1 MLLFL
6 IILALVGC
14 QEIFGAPIA
23 ETESLDLDRILSLDH
38 KANLRQRYLPPF
50 LGKKQLSAWEQLV
63 AQEREP
69 STKETEGTQG
79 NEEKRGLNVKLPE
92 NVASLPP
99 FFQDRDLRPYSFG
112 FNYGVNKGTKKK
124 ERKKKKKNCG
134 KNMYMIKIA
143 NIEPDLIMESTKAPK
158 ATMALM
164 APMAPK
170 KKKDCGKNLY
180 MVKIANIEPD
190 LIMESTKAPKATMAL
205 MAPMAPKKKKDCGK
219 NLYMVKIANIE
230 PDLIMEATKAPNAPM
245 AMMAPMAPKETQ
257 WAMGHGRRGAKMIK
271 ILKSICVMMTRR
283 ETV

>member
-124 ERKKKKKNCG
+124 ERKKEEEKKLWKKHVYDQDREYRTGFNYG
-134 KNMYMIKIA
+134 VNKGTKGNDGTDGTNGTEEKKGLWKKPVYGQDREYRTGFNYGVNKGTKGNDGTDGTNGTEEKKGLWKKPVYGQDRKYRTGFNYGGNKGTKRTDGNDGTDGTERNPMGYGPWQKRSR
-143 NIEPDLIMESTKAPK
+143 NDQDLE
-158 ATMALM
+158 
-164 APMAPK
+164 
-170 KKKDCGKNLY
+170 
-180 MVKIANIEPD
+180 VD
-190 LIMESTKAPKATMAL
+190 LRH
-205 MAPMAPKKKKDCGK
+205 D
-219 NLYMVKIANIE
+219 
-230 PDLIMEATKAPNAPM
+230 D
-245 AMMAPMAPKETQ
+245 
-257 WAMGHGRRGAKMIK
+257 
-271 ILKSICVMMTRR
+271 
-283 ETV
+283 